1 MKFFGRIAG
10 ADKLQKSLKKLPEK
24 QMARIEKAIVKS
36 CQEGAAMARTLAPKG
51 RGKPDPELGR
61 LVDGI
66 HYKIEHRDH
75 LIIGS
80 VEAAPPTKEAQIKA
94 RAVEFGRKQG
104 RVGLGTRLKGTP
116 SQTGTTKPHPFITR
130 AQELLAEKHKRRIRS
145 AISRSAKEALN
156 G

>member
-1 MKFFGRIAG
+1 MKFFGRISG

-24 QMARIEKAIVKS
+24 QMARIEKAVVKS
-36 CQEGAAMARTLAPKG
+36 CQEGAALARTLAPQG

-75 LIIGS
+75 MIIGS

-94 RAVEFGRKQG
+94 RAVEFGRKNG
-104 RVGLGTRLKGTP
+104 RVGKGTRLKGTP
-116 SQTGTTKPHPFITR
+116 ANTGTTTAHPFVTR